1 METVLK
7 TEGLTKAFGK
17 RTVVNEISMTIHRGD
32 IYGFIGKNGA
42 GKTTFMRLILG
53 LALPDKGT
61 VSLFGGEDRRTAG
74 MKIGSMIEAPALY
87 GGCTALE
94 NLRRFAL
101 ISRSIK
107 DTGET
112 DDRQLMELL
121 ELVGLQDAGKKPAGN
136 FSLGMKQRLGL
147 AVALLGNPEFLVLD
161 EPVNGLDPAGI
172 KSFRDTIR
180 TLNQEKGVTFLISS
194 HLLDE
199 LSKTVTRY
207 GIINDGVLVEEID
220 KKDLEEQFRRNITI
234 TVDDPQRAAGIL
246 QGMIPDGE
254 IVVNGDV
261 LTVYS
266 HQYEAA
272 ALNRALVENGLQ
284 VSGLNTHVN
293 DIETFFLERIGE

>member
-7 TEGLTKAFGK
+7 TEGLTKAFSK
-17 RTVVNEISMTIHRGD
+17 KTVVNEISMTIRRGD

-53 LALPDKGT
+53 LAIPDKGT
-61 VSLFGGEDRRTAG
+61 VSLFEGEDRRTAG
-74 MKIGSMIEAPALY
+74 AKIGSMIEAPALY
-87 GGCTALE
+87 TGCTALE
-94 NLRRFAL
+94 NLRRFSI
-101 ISRSIK
+101 ISNGVKGAGKK
-107 DTGET
+107 DDKELT
-112 DDRQLMELL
+112 ELL
-121 ELVGLQDAGKKPAGN
+121 ELVGLQDTGKKAAGH

-147 AVALLGNPEFLVLD
+147 AIALLGDPEFLVMD

-172 KSFRDTIR
+172 KSIRDTIR

-207 GIINDGVLVEEID
+207 GIINNGVLVEEID
-220 KKDLEEQFRRNITI
+220 KQALDEQFRRNITI
-234 TVDDPQRAAGIL
+234 TVDNPLKAASIL
-246 QGMIPDGE
+246 QGMIPEKDL
-254 IVVNGDV
+254 VVNGDV

-272 ALNRALVENGLQ
+272 ALNRTLVQAGLQ

>member
-17 RTVVNEISMTIHRGD
+17 KTVVNQISMTIRRGD

-53 LALPDKGT
+53 LAIPDAGT
-61 VSLFGGEDRRTAG
+61 VSLFEGEDRRSAG
-74 MKIGSMIEAPALY
+74 AKIGSMIEAPALY
-87 GGCTALE
+87 TGCTALE
-94 NLRRFAL
+94 NLRRFAI
-101 ISRSIK
+101 ISNGVNGAGKK
-107 DTGET
+107 D
-112 DDRQLMELL
+112 DKALMELL
-121 ELVGLQDAGKKPAGN
+121 ELVGLQDTGKKAAGH

-147 AVALLGNPEFLVLD
+147 AIALLGDPEFLVMD

-172 KSFRDTIR
+172 KSIRDTIR

-207 GIINDGVLVEEID
+207 GIINNGVLVEEID
-220 KKDLEEQFRRNITI
+220 KQALEEQFRRNITI
-234 TVDDPQRAAGIL
+234 TVDDPLKAASIL
-246 QGMIPDGE
+246 QGMIPDKDL
-254 IVVNGDV
+254 VVNGDV

-272 ALNRALVENGLQ
+272 ALNRTLVQAGLQ

>member
-17 RTVVNEISMTIHRGD
+17 KTVVNQINMTIQRGD

-53 LALPDKGT
+53 LAIPDKGT
-61 VSLFGGEDRRTAG
+61 VSLFEGEDRRTAG

-87 GGCTALE
+87 SGCTALE
-94 NLRRFAL
+94 NLKRFAM
-101 ISRSIK
+101 ISPMEADKAEDKRL
-107 DTGET
+107 
-112 DDRQLMELL
+112 RELL
-121 ELVGLQDAGKKPAGN
+121 EMVGLQDAGKKLAGH

-147 AVALLGNPEFLVLD
+147 AIALLGDPEFLVLD

-172 KSFRDTIR
+172 KSIRDAIR

-207 GIINDGVLVEEID
+207 GIINNGVLVEEIG
-220 KKDLEEQFRRNITI
+220 KQELEEQFRRNITI
-234 TVDDPQRAAGIL
+234 TVDDPQKAADIL
-246 QGMIPDGE
+246 RGMIPGGE

-272 ALNRALVENGLQ
+272 ALNRILVEKGLQ